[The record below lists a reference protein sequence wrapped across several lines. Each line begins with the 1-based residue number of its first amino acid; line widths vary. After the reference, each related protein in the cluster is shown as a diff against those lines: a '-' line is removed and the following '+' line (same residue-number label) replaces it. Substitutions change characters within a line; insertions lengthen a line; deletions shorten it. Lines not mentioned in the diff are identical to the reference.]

1 MAKNTP
7 QAAAP
12 FSDRTA
18 ALVRRTITGVVFVIG
33 GLTFAFGFGNGWTLG
48 VRLGVPG
55 WVAPLVAPAVDLS
68 VTALLVALHYIRA
81 QGVTDRLLKARLL
94 LVLCGGLTFAINTA
108 QPLLLHQ
115 IGRAL
120 YSAVAP
126 LMLICWAEVGPNL
139 LVVLHAAGRTSA
151 DGMGTVPDNA
161 GPSPE
166 LLARVRE
173 LDAAHRDA
181 TGRPITRDK
190 LRAEINVS
198 NAVAGSL
205 LRTVRAEQSG
215 APS

>member
-1 MAKNTP
+1 MAKAST

-12 FSDRTA
+12 VSDRTA
-18 ALVRRTITGVVFVIG
+18 ALVRRSITSVVFVVG
-33 GLTFAFGFGNGWTLG
+33 SLTFIFGFGNGWTLG
-48 VRLGVPG
+48 VRLGVPA

-68 VTALLVALHYIRA
+68 VTALLVAIHYIRA
-81 QGVTDRLLKARLL
+81 QGVTDRLLKARSL
-94 LVLCGGLTFAINTA
+94 LVLCGALTFAINVA

-139 LVVLHAAGRTSA
+139 LVVLHTAGRTSA
-151 DGMGTVPDNA
+151 DGTGTVPDGV
-161 GPSPE
+161 GPSPQMV
-166 LLARVRE
+166 ARARK

-205 LRTVRAEQSG
+205 LRTVRAEKSG